1 MSCLGCSSLFAFV
14 VSLSVLKA
22 PKGVSRLAKWSA
34 SETWWSTTSAN
45 MDGNQQLSKVTLTWF
60 ASERTFSELANTVGV
75 DMVKG
80 CSSSPWWENMASWAS
95 INPVKSEYGT
105 FLCSINFLPDL
116 VALKLLWSR
125 AYVTNHGS
133 KNGSVRERIQDGR
146 TKKRLRQKLNF
157 LLQLPTERKSSWGSG
172 VTHVPDYRARREAEA
187 WSDEELIGLH
197 IVFQRP
203 AAMQQNSDSIFCC
216 LEANCRSIK
225 LSLTFLCVFRF
236 FRIESYF

>member
-1 MSCLGCSSLFAFV
+1 MSPFLVGVLQLARSINSLEMSCLGCSSLFAFV

-116 VALKLLWSR
+116 VALKLL
-125 AYVTNHGS
+125 
-133 KNGSVRERIQDGR
+133 SVCN
-146 TKKRLRQKLNF
+146 KSWRQK
-157 LLQLPTERKSSWGSG
+157 R
-172 VTHVPDYRARREAEA
+172 
-187 WSDEELIGLH
+187 
-197 IVFQRP
+197 
-203 AAMQQNSDSIFCC
+203 FC
-216 LEANCRSIK
+216 
-225 LSLTFLCVFRF
+225 
-236 FRIESYF
+236 